1 MLIDTNIA
9 EEIKSILC
17 IFGGH
22 YLDIKLNGQ
31 FENSQ
36 HMQHICLKQAAILH
50 MNIKE
55 KGNTLTAFPVNICFQ
70 CLPPMRY
77 IH

>member
-1 MLIDTNIA
+1 MLAFKVKTCIIYLLYKQPHILKLINTNIA

-36 HMQHICLKQAAILH
+36 HLQHICLKQAAI
-50 MNIKE
+50 
-55 KGNTLTAFPVNICFQ
+55 
-70 CLPPMRY
+70 
-77 IH
+77 